1 MSDLERRA
9 LAELE
14 QHDPDGVVLLCAA
27 EIESRPIRW
36 LWRYWLARGKF
47 HVLAGAPGTGK
58 TTIALSIAAAITR
71 RAALPDGTLPTVGNV
86 LLWSGED
93 DPADTLVPRLRAAGA
108 DLSRVHIVGDVGRGE
123 DARPFDPARDLA
135 ALERQAE
142 RIGDVALLI
151 ADPVVSAVSGDSHK
165 NTEVRRAL
173 QPMVHL
179 ATRLD
184 CAVLGISHFSKGT
197 SGRDPVERV
206 TGSIAF
212 GALARLVL
220 VTAKGEDDARLLAR
234 AKSNIGPDGGG
245 FSYTLEQVETDGL
258 EASRVVW
265 GTPLE
270 GTARDLL
277 GDAEAVGDSP
287 RDDAAGWLADAL
299 AGAEVPVREIRR
311 EATAA
316 GLSWRTVERAK
327 AELGVVAEAVGKTDG
342 SRGAAYWTWRL
353 PVKTANPTTKSG
365 GLNKTAQPRGL
376 SSDSGIKTA
385 SLESG
390 GLLADLTQDAARE
403 RILARFGGD
412 SDDR

>member
-9 LAELE
+9 RAELE
-14 QHDPDGVVLLCAA
+14 RHDPDSVALLCAA

-135 ALERQAE
+135 SLERQAG
-142 RIGDVALLI
+142 RVGNVALLI

-173 QPMVHL
+173 QPMVNL

-197 SGRDPVERV
+197 AGRDPLERV

-220 VTAKGEDDARLLAR
+220 VTAKGEGDARLLAR

-245 FSYTLEQVETDGL
+245 FSYRLEQIESDGI
-258 EASRVVW
+258 EASRVFW
-265 GTPLE
+265 GEALE
-270 GTARDLL
+270 GTARELL
-277 GDAEAVGDSP
+277 ATTEEINEAATSTDEAEGWLREVLAPGPMVAGEVLKHA
-287 RDDAAGWLADAL
+287 RAAGIQDKAL
-299 AGAEVPVREIRR
+299 RV
-311 EATAA
+311 
-316 GLSWRTVERAK
+316 
-327 AELGVVAEAVGKTDG
+327 
-342 SRGAAYWTWRL
+342 
-353 PVKTANPTTKSG
+353 
-365 GLNKTAQPRGL
+365 
-376 SSDSGIKTA
+376 
-385 SLESG
+385 
-390 GLLADLTQDAARE
+390 ARE
-403 RILARFGGD
+403 RMGIKPQRRGFGSEGGWYWSLPID
-412 SDDR
+412 AQRCPLPERSSMGTYGEKSASDDDPEVVI